1 MFSKLKILELN
12 YIVKFMYVECRSI
25 FRVIII
31 INISDNRSSFI
42 KNFIK
47 LKLSFEN
54 IHLEE
59 EEEKKRKKVNV
70 IRFNQSKLFD
80 VNRLTI
86 HP

>member
-12 YIVKFMYVECRSI
+12 YIVKFMCVESRSI

-42 KNFIK
+42 KDFIK

-59 EEEKKRKKVNV
+59 EEEKKKK
-70 IRFNQSKLFD
+70 RSKCH
-80 VNRLTI
+80 TI
-86 HP
+86 

>member
-12 YIVKFMYVECRSI
+12 YIVKFMCVECRSI

-47 LKLSFEN
+47 LKLFFEN

-59 EEEKKRKKVNV
+59 EEEKKKK
-70 IRFNQSKLFD
+70 RSKCH
-80 VNRLTI
+80 TI
-86 HP
+86 

>member
-12 YIVKFMYVECRSI
+12 YIVKFMCVECRSI

-47 LKLSFEN
+47 LKLFFEN

-59 EEEKKRKKVNV
+59 EEEKKKKKK
-70 IRFNQSKLFD
+70 SKCH
-80 VNRLTI
+80 TI
-86 HP
+86 

>member
-12 YIVKFMYVECRSI
+12 YIVKFMYVECSI

-31 INISDNRSSFI
+31 IIINFSDNRSSFI

-47 LKLSFEN
+47 LKSSFEN

-59 EEEKKRKKVNV
+59 EEEKKKK
-70 IRFNQSKLFD
+70 RSKCH
-80 VNRLTI
+80 TI
-86 HP
+86 

>member
-25 FRVIII
+25 FIEQIIII

-47 LKLSFEN
+47 LKSSFEN

-59 EEEKKRKKVNV
+59 EEEKKKEKK
-70 IRFNQSKLFD
+70 
-80 VNRLTI
+80 
-86 HP
+86 

>member
-12 YIVKFMYVECRSI
+12 YIVKFMCVECRSI

-42 KNFIK
+42 KDFIK
-47 LKLSFEN
+47 LKLFFEN

-59 EEEKKRKKVNV
+59 EEEKKKK
-70 IRFNQSKLFD
+70 RSKCH
-80 VNRLTI
+80 TI
-86 HP
+86 

>member
-12 YIVKFMYVECRSI
+12 YIVKFMYVECHSI
-25 FRVIII
+25 FRVIIIII

-59 EEEKKRKKVNV
+59 EEEKKKK
-70 IRFNQSKLFD
+70 RSKCH
-80 VNRLTI
+80 TI
-86 HP
+86 

>member
-12 YIVKFMYVECRSI
+12 YIVKFMCVECRSI
-25 FRVIII
+25 FRVIIIII

-59 EEEKKRKKVNV
+59 EEEKKKKKK
-70 IRFNQSKLFD
+70 SKCH
-80 VNRLTI
+80 TI
-86 HP
+86 

>member
-1 MFSKLKILELN
+1 
-12 YIVKFMYVECRSI
+12 MYVECRSI
-25 FRVIII
+25 FRVIIIII

-59 EEEKKRKKVNV
+59 EEEKKKK
-70 IRFNQSKLFD
+70 RSKCH
-80 VNRLTI
+80 TI
-86 HP
+86 

>member
-12 YIVKFMYVECRSI
+12 YIVKFMYVECSI

-31 INISDNRSSFI
+31 IIINFSDNRSSFI

-47 LKLSFEN
+47 LKSSFEN

-59 EEEKKRKKVNV
+59 EEEKKKEKK
-70 IRFNQSKLFD
+70 
-80 VNRLTI
+80 
-86 HP
+86 